1 MAIKDKDGNVY
12 KLRGPNPLM
21 KDQKV
26 DWDLKS
32 LKFINMGWSN
42 EIVEDVRNPVKK
54 FKTDFN
60 VVDIGEKLDLVPNE
74 IAATTTVP
82 AREFVKEI
90 VKEVVEPE
98 VVERIAVVTPPKKE
112 EPQEEVVLNVPP
124 QLASI
129 LKQRGVEYY
138 CAPVIGKKHHT
149 DDLYD
154 NSYYTMQYGNK
165 FVFDAVVIDMS
176 DLELQ
181 FWCIRPISAESIVFP
196 KTKEKG
202 QRWWRITEVEAKTG
216 GYLCNAI
223 TSDTNPDFS

>member
-1 MAIKDKDGNVY
+1 MAITDKEGNVY

-21 KDQKV
+21 KDQKQ
-26 DWDLKS
+26 DWDRKKLE
-32 LKFINMGWSN
+32 FINMGWEN
-42 EIVEDVRNPVKK
+42 EIIEDARNPVEK

-60 VVDIGEKLDLVPNE
+60 VVDIGEQLGLVPNE
-74 IAATTTVP
+74 ETKTVP
-82 AREFVKEI
+82 ARKFVEEI
-90 VKEVVEPE
+90 AKPEPIE
-98 VVERIAVVTPPKKE
+98 QVAIVTPPKE
-112 EPQEEVVLNVPP
+112 EPKEEVVLNVPP

-138 CAPVIGKKHHT
+138 CAPAVGKNLHT
-149 DDLYD
+149 DDLYGE
-154 NSYYTMQYGNK
+154 SYYTMQYGNQ

-181 FWCIRPISAESIVFP
+181 FWCVKPITIESIIFP

-202 QRWWRITEVEAKTG
+202 QRWWRIKDVEPKTG